1 MKSKFSAVPNL
12 DLALVP
18 YLQNVFDEYE
28 EICLEPDELSS
39 DVFVLLMPIAGIKV
53 KCLFD
58 LQTISMLDI
67 R

>member
-1 MKSKFSAVPNL
+1 MKSKISAVPNL

-18 YLQNVFDEYE
+18 YLQNVFDEHE